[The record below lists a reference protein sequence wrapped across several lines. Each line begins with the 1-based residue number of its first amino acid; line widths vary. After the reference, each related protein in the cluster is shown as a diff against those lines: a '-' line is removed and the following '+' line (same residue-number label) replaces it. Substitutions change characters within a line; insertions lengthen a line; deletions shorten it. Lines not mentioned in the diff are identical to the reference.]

1 MKSPFFMTSF
11 DFRVFSTETATVVD
25 YILEQMDKRRITGSI
40 FIDLK
45 KAFDLVDH
53 HCLLHKLEHYGIRAT
68 SLKWFEDYLATQTQ
82 KVQYNQDVSSSL
94 TICYGV
100 PQGSILG
107 PILFV
112 IHRRSSAKSA

>member
-1 MKSPFFMTSF
+1 MTSF
-11 DFRVFSTETATVVD
+11 DFRVFSTETATVYFVD

-82 KVQYNQDVSSSL
+82 KVKYNQDVSSSL